1 MARSPNDP
9 IGSLLDVL
17 TPAEKAQIPWINMPP
32 GYGPQGGVPTDQSYR
47 VAGDIPDANRNGQ
60 VPPINMP
67 PEYGPSGGIQPL
79 YQPPDV
85 GGIRQ
90 MQQNVTGG
98 IGKFLG
104 IPDAIAAL
112 RGQMT
117 PEEAQ
122 MFALGALPGLL
133 PGARGEQVA
142 AEAAP
147 AVARGIRAFHG
158 SPHDFPAFDIS
169 KIGTGEGAQAYG
181 HGLYFAENPQVARE
195 YKNKLADPKQYT
207 VPMTLDGRPVAG
219 RGANSWVKVQSD
231 MWDKKDNEGAFLAQ
245 MLGDANRYNV
255 SSMGAL
261 KKLYQTQQGLFPW
274 NNPFGPGEKG
284 FNAAFKA
291 LRERA
296 DFAPRRG
303 RMYEVNINADPEH
316 FLDWDKPLSEQ
327 SPKVQQAISQ
337 LTQGKDPQ
345 AFGQSGS
352 GLYNFVGAWKGRQ
365 DQNASDALRQAG
377 IPGIK
382 YLDQGSRNFADL
394 KIEPHEF
401 NDGSSGFKVNGPKG
415 DMTFDTK
422 QEAQQYID
430 SLNKGQ
436 THNYVVFD
444 DKLIDIIKKYG
455 IAGLIGANAS
465 NWSPKND

>member
-32 GYGPQGGVPTDQSYR
+32 GYGPQGGIPTDQSYR

-60 VPPINMP
+60 VPAINMP

-117 PEEAQ
+117 PDEAQ

-133 PGARGEQVA
+133 PGARGEQAA

-158 SPHDFPAFDIS
+158 SPYDFPAFDIS

-181 HGLYFAENPQVARE
+181 HGLYFAENPKVAAEYRTNLDQPYQWDEARQVNALLPKQNQGSMDNARQIIENIRSAVRSGEIKDPSEYLANYDVGKE
-195 YKNKLADPKQYT
+195 YKSAYQKAADIVGTK
-207 VPMTLDGRPVAG
+207 
-219 RGANSWVKVQSD
+219 SH
-231 MWDKKDNEGAFLAQ
+231 
-245 MLGDANRYNV
+245 
-255 SSMGAL
+255 
-261 KKLYQTQQGLFPW
+261 
-274 NNPFGPGEKG
+274 
-284 FNAAFKA
+284 
-291 LRERA
+291 
-296 DFAPRRG
+296 
-303 RMYEVNINADPEH
+303 MYEVNINADPEH

-327 SPKVQQAISQ
+327 GQKVKDFLAGPMFERNVNEESGW
-337 LTQGKDPQ
+337 GKLSGEQ
-345 AFGQSGS
+345 FYNAVGQRVAGS
-352 GLYNFVGAWKGRQ
+352 KQ
-365 DQNASDALRQAG
+365 DTTEALRQAG

-382 YLDQGSRNFADL
+382 YLDQGSRSYFQV
-394 KIEPHEF
+394 EPHEF
-401 NDGSSGFKVNGPKG
+401 LNGEQGFKVNGPKG
-415 DMTFDTK
+415 DVTFDTK
-422 QEAQQYID
+422 AEAQKFAD
-430 SLNKGQ
+430 NLNKGKSAP
-436 THNYVVFD
+436 TYNYVVFD

-455 IAGLIGANAS
+455 IAGLIGAGAS
-465 NWSPKND
+465 NWSPSDQK

>member
-147 AVARGIRAFHG
+147 AVARG
-158 SPHDFPAFDIS
+158 
-169 KIGTGEGAQAYG
+169 
-181 HGLYFAENPQVARE
+181 
-195 YKNKLADPKQYT
+195 
-207 VPMTLDGRPVAG
+207 
-219 RGANSWVKVQSD
+219 
-231 MWDKKDNEGAFLAQ
+231 
-245 MLGDANRYNV
+245 
-255 SSMGAL
+255 
-261 KKLYQTQQGLFPW
+261 
-274 NNPFGPGEKG
+274 
-284 FNAAFKA
+284 
-291 LRERA
+291 
-296 DFAPRRG
+296 
-303 RMYEVNINADPEH
+303 
-316 FLDWDKPLSEQ
+316 
-327 SPKVQQAISQ
+327 
-337 LTQGKDPQ
+337 
-345 AFGQSGS
+345 
-352 GLYNFVGAWKGRQ
+352 
-365 DQNASDALRQAG
+365 
-377 IPGIK
+377 
-382 YLDQGSRNFADL
+382 
-394 KIEPHEF
+394 KIER
-401 NDGSSGFKVNGPKG
+401 
-415 DMTFDTK
+415 
-422 QEAQQYID
+422 
-430 SLNKGQ
+430 
-436 THNYVVFD
+436 
-444 DKLIDIIKKYG
+444 
-455 IAGLIGANAS
+455 
-465 NWSPKND
+465 

>member
-9 IGSLLDVL
+9 IDSLLDVL

-158 SPHDFPAFDIS
+158 SPYDFPAFDIS

-181 HGLYFAENPQVARE
+181 HGLYFAENPKVAAEYRTNLDQPYQWDEARQVNALLPKQNQGSMDNARQIIENIRSAVRSGEIKDPSEYLANYDVGKE
-195 YKNKLADPKQYT
+195 YKSAYQKAADIVGTK
-207 VPMTLDGRPVAG
+207 
-219 RGANSWVKVQSD
+219 SH
-231 MWDKKDNEGAFLAQ
+231 
-245 MLGDANRYNV
+245 
-255 SSMGAL
+255 
-261 KKLYQTQQGLFPW
+261 
-274 NNPFGPGEKG
+274 
-284 FNAAFKA
+284 
-291 LRERA
+291 
-296 DFAPRRG
+296 
-303 RMYEVNINADPEH
+303 MYEVNINADPEH

-327 SPKVQQAISQ
+327 HPKVQSAIAGLNISDKLGGGILGTPNHMMAPGQEIYQSLAHANQAAASSPGVVKPIIAS
-337 LTQGKDPQ
+337 K
-345 AFGQSGS
+345 
-352 GLYNFVGAWKGRQ
+352 Q
-365 DQNASDALRQAG
+365 DVTEQLRQAG

-382 YLDQGSRNFADL
+382 YLDQGSRSYFQV
-394 KIEPHEF
+394 EPHEF
-401 NDGSSGFKVNGPKG
+401 LNGEQGFKVNGPKC
-415 DMTFDTK
+415 DVTFDTK
-422 QEAQQYID
+422 AEAQKFAD
-430 SLNKGQ
+430 NLNKGKSAP
-436 THNYVVFD
+436 TYNYVVFD

-455 IAGLIGANAS
+455 IAGLIGAGAS
-465 NWSPKND
+465 NWSPSDQK